1 MTLVRL
7 INVRKINVRRS
18 IVFAAVV
25 LGLSCLITMPP
36 ASAQNAGKKSY
47 TFRGVV
53 QSVDAKAGRL
63 TVANEKIEGWM
74 DAMTMGYAVD
84 KPEELKG
91 VKAGDKIEATV
102 YDGDYKLYNIKVVGQ
117 K

>member
-1 MTLVRL
+1 MNLVQ
-7 INVRKINVRRS
+7 KINIRRS

-25 LGLSCLITMPP
+25 LGLSCLTMMPP

-53 QSVDAKAGRL
+53 QSVDAKAGRV

-74 DAMTMGYAVD
+74 DAMTMGYSAD
-84 KPEELKG
+84 KPEELQG

-102 YDGDYKLYNIKVVGQ
+102 YDGDYKLYKIKVVGQ

>member
-1 MTLVRL
+1 MT
-7 INVRKINVRRS
+7 IFRRN
-18 IVFAAVV
+18 ILFATVV
-25 LGLSCLITMPP
+25 LGFSYLTVVPA
-36 ASAQNAGKKSY
+36 ASAQQTAKKSY
-47 TFRGVV
+47 VFHGVV
-53 QSVDAKAGRL
+53 QSVDAKAGRV

-74 DAMTMGYAVD
+74 DAMTMGYSVD
-84 KPEELKG
+84 KPEDLQK

>member
-1 MTLVRL
+1 MIRVGMTL
-7 INVRKINVRRS
+7 VRKINVRRS
-18 IVFAAVV
+18 TVFAAVV
-25 LGLSCLITMPP
+25 LGLACLATMPP
-36 ASAQNAGKKSY
+36 ASAQNARKKSY

-84 KPEELKG
+84 KPE
-91 VKAGDKIEATV
+91 KAGDKIEATV

>member
-1 MTLVRL
+1 ML
-7 INVRKINVRRS
+7 
-18 IVFAAVV
+18 AAVLLAASSLTILPQV
-25 LGLSCLITMPP
+25 
-36 ASAQNAGKKSY
+36 SAQNAGSKPEKKSY
-47 TFRGVV
+47 VFHGTVE
-53 QSVDAKAGRL
+53 SVDAKAGRI

-74 DAMTMGYAVD
+74 DAMTMGYSVD
-84 KPEELKG
+84 KPEDLQK

>member
-1 MTLVRL
+1 MNIVS
-7 INVRKINVRRS
+7 RKFMLAAALLAAS
-18 IVFAAVV
+18 SLTIVPRV
-25 LGLSCLITMPP
+25 
-36 ASAQNAGKKSY
+36 SAQKTDKKSY
-47 TFRGVV
+47 TFHGTV
-53 QSVDAKAGRL
+53 QSVDAKAGRV

-74 DAMTMGYAVD
+74 DAMTMGYAAD
-84 KPEELKG
+84 KPEELQG